1 MVRDICD
8 WGPRGYRGA
17 VRVCWENKKRTVEQY
32 RVGGDG
38 EVDLTAVKPADGPTY
53 YPDHLPYVGLCI
65 LTFFLH
71 FFFSFFKTSF
81 VFFFYLLGF
90 LRCCTVV
97 VGLFITIMLKSEL
110 RINDILPKK
119 KKILK
124 TAHTCTMGDII
135 SKIVL

>member
-38 EVDLTAVKPADGPTY
+38 EVDLTAVKTADGPTY
-53 YPDHLPYVGLCI
+53 YHDHLPYVGLCI

-71 FFFSFFKTSF
+71 FFFRFSIQALYFSFI
-81 VFFFYLLGF
+81 Y
-90 LRCCTVV
+90 
-97 VGLFITIMLKSEL
+97 
-110 RINDILPKK
+110 
-119 KKILK
+119 
-124 TAHTCTMGDII
+124 
-135 SKIVL
+135 

>member
-38 EVDLTAVKPADGPTY
+38 EVDLTAVKTADGPTY

-71 FFFSFFKTSF
+71 FFFTFFLTSF
-81 VFFFYLLGF
+81 VFFFHLLGY

-110 RINDILPKK
+110 RINDIYYQEKK
-119 KKILK
+119 SSKL
-124 TAHTCTMGDII
+124 HTLAQWEI
-135 SKIVL
+135 